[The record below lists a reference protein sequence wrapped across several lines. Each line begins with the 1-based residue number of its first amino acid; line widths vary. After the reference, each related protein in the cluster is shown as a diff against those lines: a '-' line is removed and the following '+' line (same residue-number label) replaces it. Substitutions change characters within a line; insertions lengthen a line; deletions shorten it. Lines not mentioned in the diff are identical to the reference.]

1 MRTIARDFETTLAA
15 LQAGELRVHIPQSIE
30 LFRRKPKSYFHAT
43 PEFFIQTGGGTDFV
57 CPGKSFRLRTKEVCV
72 IPSGVPHAETPVDI
86 KTPYSILV
94 CMHARDGFF
103 VQRGVANAKRE
114 IIAAS
119 TAHLA
124 SPRGRAAFRYLDEL
138 TGAAMVPEKHRK
150 NFAKNLIETFLIT
163 LLGELHRP
171 SAGEESDSPLVSE
184 AEKLVRTLLTDPEL
198 SVIRVAAML
207 KCSTDYLS
215 RRFRIERGITL
226 TSWITRERVLMAK
239 TLLSETRFNISEVS
253 WASGFNAPS
262 YFIRVFRQHT
272 GMTPKGYRAT
282 IL

>member
-1 MRTIARDFETTLAA
+1 MQTVAKDFETTLAS
-15 LQAGELRVHIPQSIE
+15 LQAGKLRLQVPQPLE
-30 LFRRKPKSYFHAT
+30 LFRRKPGSFFHAT

-57 CPGKSFRLRTKEVCV
+57 CPDKSFRLRVQEVCV
-72 IPSGVPHAETPVDI
+72 IPSGIPHAETPVDLR
-86 KTPYSILV
+86 TPYSILV

-103 VQRGVANAKRE
+103 IQRAVANLQRE
-114 IIAAS
+114 IVASS

-124 SPRGRAAFRYLDEL
+124 SPRGRDAFRYLEEL
-138 TGAAMVPEKHRK
+138 SSMANVPGKHRK
-150 NFAKNLIETFLIT
+150 DFTKSLIEIFLIT

-171 SAGEESDSPLVSE
+171 SAGEDSDSLLVSE

-198 SVIRVAAML
+198 SVIRVAAVL

-215 RRFRIERGITL
+215 RRFRIERGVTL
-226 TSWITRERVLMAK
+226 TSWITRERVLLAK
-239 TLLSETRFNISEVS
+239 TLLTETRFNISEVS

-282 IL
+282 VL